1 VIGINTAIIPNGQGI
16 GFAIPIN
23 TAKTLLP
30 ELVSKGTVT
39 RGYLGVNIQDVTPD
53 LAASLSLKGAKGAL
67 VSEVVEESPAAH
79 AGVKRGDVITGFAGK
94 EIKDP
99 HQLSA
104 LVAATPIGSTVPL
117 KVNRDG
123 KEMTLDVK
131 VARLD
136 AREPGAP
143 RSEEVSQGK
152 WGMQL
157 QELTP
162 DLARQ
167 LGAKN
172 HGGVVV
178 AGVQPGSPADNAAVQ
193 SGDIILEVDRHPVKN
208 VDDVK
213 ERIEKAPHK
222 DSLLLLV
229 QREGKS
235 LYLVLKG

>member
-1 VIGINTAIIPNGQGI
+1 
-16 GFAIPIN
+16 
-23 TAKTLLP
+23 
-30 ELVSKGTVT
+30 
-39 RGYLGVNIQDVTPD
+39 
-53 LAASLSLKGAKGAL
+53 
-67 VSEVVEESPAAH
+67 
-79 AGVKRGDVITGFAGK
+79 
-94 EIKDP
+94 
-99 HQLSA
+99 
-104 LVAATPIGSTVPL
+104 
-117 KVNRDG
+117 
-123 KEMTLDVK
+123 
-131 VARLD
+131 
-136 AREPGAP
+136 
-143 RSEEVSQGK
+143 
-152 WGMQL
+152 MQL